1 MSLEVVASGKVQA
14 IRGYKSRIA
23 LFKTCSKFNIFLWY
37 YLYVPYKQFELFQL
51 LLISQFFFMDMTLTI
66 SNDDSIL
73 GTKVADKLKLFRKSD
88 KKKRNFKVCFNFPT
102 NL

>member
-37 YLYVPYKQFELFQL
+37 YLYVPHKQFELFQL

-66 SNDDSIL
+66 SIDDSIL
-73 GTKVADKLKLFRKSD
+73 GTKVADKLKLLRKSD
-88 KKKRNFKVCFNFPT
+88 KKRKKFQTMF
-102 NL
+102 

>member
-1 MSLEVVASGKVQA
+1 
-14 IRGYKSRIA
+14 
-23 LFKTCSKFNIFLWY
+23 
-37 YLYVPYKQFELFQL
+37 
-51 LLISQFFFMDMTLTI
+51 MDMTLTI